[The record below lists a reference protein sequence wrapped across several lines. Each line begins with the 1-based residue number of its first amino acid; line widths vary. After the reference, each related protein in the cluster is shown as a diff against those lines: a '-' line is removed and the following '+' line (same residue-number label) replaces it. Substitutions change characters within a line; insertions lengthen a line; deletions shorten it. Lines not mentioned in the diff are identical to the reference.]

1 MGETIQAALTD
12 LSASELARLIAVR
25 QVSATEA
32 VKAHIRRIEE
42 LDGRVNAVVVPMFEE
57 ALSEAA
63 KADGMSAQGR
73 PLHGVPVT
81 VKECFHVKGTAS
93 TIGLDSK
100 RDHRANE
107 DAELVPR
114 LKAAGAIVVA
124 KTNVPQLLIYVEADN
139 PLYGRTNNPWNLAR
153 SPGGSSGGEGA
164 AVAAGYGAL
173 GLGTDIGGSVR
184 IPAHF
189 CGVQSLKPTP
199 GKLSLRGTEDELQF
213 SHIAIAD
220 AAGPLARTVADLRLA
235 MSVLGAAVTETSV
248 KGLRVGFY
256 VDDGYFP
263 ASAAVRRAVDE
274 AGRALDAAGCSVK
287 EFSPPDILEALRV
300 FYGLFTADGAELF
313 KSLMKGS
320 KYDERIK
327 DLMTLGT
334 LPNLLRP
341 AVASLYG
348 MRGQRRVAQLVG
360 WAGKR
365 SKNEAAALVAR
376 RDVYRQRFLA
386 ALGDIDVLICPP
398 CSVPA
403 VTHGAT
409 RQMGPAS
416 VCYTILY
423 NLLGWPA
430 GVVSATR
437 VKVGEEKGR
446 ATSRDL
452 VEDTARKVDEGS
464 AGLPV
469 GVQVASKPGREDLV
483 LAVMSVLE
491 GHFRGGAD
499 YPITPVTP
507 SGLAQG

>member
-107 DAELVPR
+107 DAELVSR

-263 ASAAVRRAVDE
+263 ASAAVRRAVV
-274 AGRALDAAGCSVK
+274 SV
-287 EFSPPDILEALRV
+287 FD
-300 FYGLFTADGAELF
+300 
-313 KSLMKGS
+313 
-320 KYDERIK
+320 RI
-327 DLMTLGT
+327 
-334 LPNLLRP
+334 P
-341 AVASLYG
+341 A
-348 MRGQRRVAQLVG
+348 QPT
-360 WAGKR
+360 
-365 SKNEAAALVAR
+365 N
-376 RDVYRQRFLA
+376 
-386 ALGDIDVLICPP
+386 C
-398 CSVPA
+398 
-403 VTHGAT
+403 AT
-409 RQMGPAS
+409 RR
-416 VCYTILY
+416 
-423 NLLGWPA
+423 WP
-430 GVVSATR
+430 R
-437 VKVGEEKGR
+437 M
-446 ATSRDL
+446 
-452 VEDTARKVDEGS
+452 
-464 AGLPV
+464 P
-469 GVQVASKPGREDLV
+469 
-483 LAVMSVLE
+483 
-491 GHFRGGAD
+491 
-499 YPITPVTP
+499 
-507 SGLAQG
+507 